1 MQGFVVLP
9 ISSILLQKQKPK
21 RKKSTTPIPSDDPI
35 FDDDIAAVEE
45 AEYDA
50 QVEQDDEGQIAHDEP
65 TVWSIYDQAI
75 EFMREQ
81 REELALNL
89 FPKVAGL
96 ARQIQ
101 DSLPL
106 KEKFKDLVLRDP
118 ELQSSMR
125 DSLARRVPTRWNSD
139 FDCLYSHLYFKTVV
153 QSMTGVTENKLKAY
167 RLSEDQWD
175 LAEDLQAVLVLFKDL
190 TELFSKADIPL
201 VVEAVPMLL
210 LLCSRLVLDTDSEEN
225 GLDHP
230 TPAVIRIASQA
241 AVLLIEKYLDLLWD
255 CDIYIIAIVMYPD
268 HKTGWFKEHLKYS
281 AAEIK
286 RIKTIVVKAW
296 KSKYA
301 PQDQPESSQV
311 QKKDKSRKGK
321 LKNEVVHTN
330 LYNSNSFMVI

>member
-1 MQGFVVLP
+1 MVWIKL
-9 ISSILLQKQKPK
+9 KPK

-35 FDDDIAAVEE
+35 VDDDIAAVEE

-65 TVWSIYDQAI
+65 TVRSIHDQAI
-75 EFMREQ
+75 ELMREQ
-81 REELALNL
+81 RVEMTVNEEELALNL

-96 ARQIQ
+96 ARRIQ
-101 DSLPL
+101 DSSPL
-106 KEKFKDLVLRDP
+106 KEKFKDLVSRDP

-167 RLSEDQWD
+167 RLSEDRWD

-190 TELFSKADIPL
+190 TELFSKANIPL

-210 LLCSRLVLDTDSEEN
+210 LLRSRLVLDTDSEEN
-225 GLDHP
+225 GLDCP
-230 TPAVIRIASQA
+230 TPAVICITSQA
-241 AVLLIEKYLDLLWD
+241 AVLLIYISLQLVFMCPD
-255 CDIYIIAIVMYPD
+255 C
-268 HKTGWFKEHLKYS
+268 KTGWFKEHLKYS

-311 QKKDKSRKGK
+311 QKKDKSCKGK
-321 LKNEVVHTN
+321 LV
-330 LYNSNSFMVI
+330 YFSS

>member
-1 MQGFVVLP
+1 MQGFAVLP

-21 RKKSTTPIPSDDPI
+21 RKKSTIPIPSDDPI
-35 FDDDIAAVEE
+35 VDDDIAAVEE

-50 QVEQDDEGQIAHDEP
+50 QVEQDNEGQIAHDEP
-65 TVWSIYDQAI
+65 TVRSIHDQAI
-75 EFMREQ
+75 ELMREQ
-81 REELALNL
+81 RVEMTVNEEELALNL

-96 ARQIQ
+96 ACSIQ
-101 DSLPL
+101 DSSPL
-106 KEKFKDLVLRDP
+106 KEKFKDLVSRDS

-125 DSLARRVPTRWNSD
+125 DSLAQHVPTQWNSD
-139 FDCLYSHLYFKTVV
+139 FDRLYSHLYFKTVI

-167 RLSEDQWD
+167 CLSEDQWD

-225 GLDHP
+225 GLDCP
-230 TPAVIRIASQA
+230 TPAVIHIASQA
-241 AVLLIEKYLDLLWD
+241 AVLLIEKYFDLLWD
-255 CDIYIIAIVMYPD
+255 CDIYIIAIVMCPD
-268 HKTGWFKEHLKYS
+268 CKTGWFKEHLKYS

-286 RIKTIVVKAW
+286 RIKIIVVKAW

-321 LKNEVVHTN
+321 LV
-330 LYNSNSFMVI
+330 YFSS